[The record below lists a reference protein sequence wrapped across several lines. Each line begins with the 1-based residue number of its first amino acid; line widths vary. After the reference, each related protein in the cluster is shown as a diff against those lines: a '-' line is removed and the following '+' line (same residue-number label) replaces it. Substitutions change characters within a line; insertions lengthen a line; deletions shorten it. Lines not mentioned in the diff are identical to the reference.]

1 MRIRI
6 EVDDQMEENEIL
18 IRCGKLMEEVYEL
31 QKLLT
36 GTFSE
41 KKEMVFYKEE
51 KEYYIPLKEILFFE
65 TDPAGICAHT
75 IKQMYQVKYKL
86 YELEELLPRN
96 FMRVSK
102 STILNIDRIYSIT
115 RNLTASSV
123 VEFQN
128 THKQVY
134 ISRYYYKAV
143 KEKIKEKRS

>member
-6 EVDDQMEENEIL
+6 EVDDRIKENEVL
-18 IRCGKLMEEVYEL
+18 IRCGQLTDEVYEL
-31 QKLLT
+31 QKSLT
-36 GTFSE
+36 GMMSK
-41 KKEMVFYKEE
+41 KKEMVFYKGETE
-51 KEYYIPLKEILFFE
+51 FYIPLEEILFFE
-65 TDPAGICAHT
+65 TDPTGICAHT
-75 IKQMYQVKYKL
+75 INQMYQVKYKL

-102 STILNIDRIYSIT
+102 STILNVNHIYSIT